1 MEGGFKK
8 MKSRTVWNKL
18 FLYFGIAIFV
28 FIILVPIY
36 WLFLTALT
44 PRTQLFSVPPNYFPD
59 FTLANFRNLISQV
72 PFVAYLT
79 NSILFSI
86 GAVLLSVIL
95 SFLAAYGF
103 ARIEVPGSNFLLFAL
118 VLTMAIPEIVT
129 VVPLFQVLRNLN
141 MIDTIRGLV
150 MVMGSVLIPFSVWVL
165 VTFVKRVPV
174 EIEEA
179 AIVDGANLPQ
189 VLFYIVIPAMKPSLV
204 TVTIINFIN
213 AWNNLLYPLVFSSS
227 VSAKTLTVSITEIF
241 QARTPYGR
249 PWELISTLG
258 VTMVV
263 PMVILVFIAQRGI
276 VSGLTSGSLD

>member
-1 MEGGFKK
+1 
-8 MKSRTVWNKL
+8 MKSQKTRNKIL
-18 FLYFGIAIFV
+18 LYFGISVFV

-59 FTLANFRNLISQV
+59 FTFDNFINLASQV
-72 PFVAYLT
+72 PFLSYLT
-79 NSILFSI
+79 NSMIFSV
-86 GAVLLSVIL
+86 GAVLVSVIL

-103 ARIEVPGSNFLLFAL
+103 ARIEIPGSNILLFAL

-129 VVPLFQVLRNLN
+129 VVPLFQILRNFN
-141 MIDTIRGLV
+141 MIDTIRGLIL
-150 MVMGSVLIPFSVWVL
+150 VMGSVLIPFSVWVL

-179 AIVDGANLPQ
+179 AIVDGATLPQ

-227 VSAKTLTVSITEIF
+227 IKAKTLTVSITEIF

-258 VTMVV
+258 VTMVL
-263 PMVILVFIAQRGI
+263 PMIILVFVAQKGI

>member
-1 MEGGFKK
+1 
-8 MKSRTVWNKL
+8 MKFRSTRNKIL
-18 FLYFGIAIFV
+18 LYFGIAVFV

-59 FTLANFRNLISQV
+59 FTLQNFRNLIDQV
-72 PFVAYLT
+72 PFLAYLT
-79 NSILFSI
+79 NSILFAF
-86 GAVLLSVIL
+86 GAIILSVIL

-150 MVMGSVLIPFSVWVL
+150 MVMGSVLVPFSVWVL

-174 EIEEA
+174 EMEEA

-227 VSAKTLTVSITEIF
+227 VRAKTLTVSITEIF

-263 PMVILVFIAQRGI
+263 PMIILVFVAQRGI